1 MIDFSRTSWQNPR
14 QLSVGI
20 LNRRVLPMS
29 IQADLAELEQL
40 HRALEREI
48 QEELAHPGSSDLRLA
63 EMKRRKLQLKDRIE
77 RLKQDTIVTVH

>member
-1 MIDFSRTSWQNPR
+1 
-14 QLSVGI
+14 
-20 LNRRVLPMS
+20 MS

-48 QEELAHPGSSDLRLA
+48 REELAHPGSSDLKLA

-77 RLKQDTIVTVH
+77 RLKHYTIVTVH